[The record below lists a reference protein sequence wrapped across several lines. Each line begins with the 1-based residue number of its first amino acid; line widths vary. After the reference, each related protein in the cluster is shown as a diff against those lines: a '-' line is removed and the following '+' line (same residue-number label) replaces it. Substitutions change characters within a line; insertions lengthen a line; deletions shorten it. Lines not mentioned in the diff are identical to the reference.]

1 MAGARRCRRLIA
13 ALFSLA
19 VLACHERGSPVALN
33 IGLAEEPRT
42 LNVWLASDANS
53 RKVLSLIYQPLYV
66 HDPDTLDLVPWLA
79 SSMPVYDARNLT
91 YTVTLRDALWSDG
104 TAFTSRDV
112 AFTGELIQSF
122 RVPRYASNWKFIDR
136 IETPGPQTVI
146 FYLKHPMAAF
156 LSGTLSTPIVQAK
169 AWAPVVEKARTTAK
183 PLATLMN
190 TRMPRLVGTGPFM
203 LEQWRRGAFVHL
215 KRNPRFFGTGRQI
228 NGRMLGPFVDDLVYS
243 VFGTSDV
250 AILALKRGSIDMF
263 WWPIQ
268 PGYIEDL
275 RRQKGIRLFTNEKS
289 ALYFIGFNLRH
300 APFDDVILRR
310 AAAYLI
316 DKDFIVSRILQGQ
329 GTKMFSVVPAENR
342 FWYCRDL
349 PRYGD
354 GLSRETRIKVAYRLL
369 TDAGYTWAVPPVDA
383 AGRVQPA
390 SEIRLPDGSPMARFT
405 ILTPPADYDP
415 HRATS
420 GLMIQEWFRELGMP
434 AYARPMAFSS
444 LLQQVKGNHDFDAFI
459 LGYGHLRMDPGYV
472 RNLFYSGNDKARGWN
487 MSGYHNPEFDA
498 LADRSESEMDPD
510 KRRVLVDE
518 MQQMI
523 ARDLPYIPLYKPSV
537 VEAVRTDRF
546 VGWVSMLEGIGNI
559 WSMCQVRPAQTVA
572 EKSKSTHGT

>member
-1 MAGARRCRRLIA
+1 MTAGNRCRFLM
-13 ALFSLA
+13 A
-19 VLACHERGSPVALN
+19 VLLALTVTACHERGAPVALN

-79 SSMPVYDARNLT
+79 AAMPVYDAQNLT
-91 YTVTLRDALWSDG
+91 YTVALREARWSDG
-104 TAFTSRDV
+104 TPFTSRDV
-112 AFTGELIQSF
+112 AFTGNLIQAF
-122 RVPRYASNWKFIDR
+122 KVPRYASNWKFIER

-146 FYLKHPMAAF
+146 FHLKNPMAAF
-156 LSGTLSTPIVQAK
+156 LSGTLSTPIVQ
-169 AWAPVVEKARTTAK
+169 EKEWSAIAEAARSTAK

-190 TRMPRLVGTGPFM
+190 TRMSHPVGTGPFT
-203 LEQWRRGAFVHL
+203 LVQWRQGAFLHL
-215 KRNPRFFGTGRQI
+215 KRNAHFFGIGRSF
-228 NGRMLGPFVDDLVYS
+228 NGHLLGPFVDDLVYT

-250 AILALKRGSIDMF
+250 AILALKKGSIDMF

-268 PGYIEDL
+268 PGYLDDL
-275 RRQKGIRLFTNEKS
+275 RQQPNIRLYTNEKS
-289 ALYFIGFNLRH
+289 ALYFIGFNLRKP
-300 APFDDVILRR
+300 PFNDATLRR

-342 FWYCRDL
+342 FWYCTDL

-354 GLSRETRIKVAYRLL
+354 GFSRETRIKTAYRLL
-369 TDAGYTWAVPPVDA
+369 ADAGYTWAVPPVDS
-383 AGRVQPA
+383 AGRIQPA
-390 SEIRLPDGSPMARFT
+390 NEIRLPDGTPMARFT

-420 GLMIQEWFRELGMP
+420 GLMIQEWFRQLGMP
-434 AYARPMAFSS
+434 AFARPMAFSS

-459 LGYGHLRMDPGYV
+459 LGYGRLRLDPGYV
-472 RNLFYSGNDKARGWN
+472 RNLFHSANDKNRGWN
-487 MSGYHNPEFDA
+487 MSGYHNPEFDDM
-498 LADRSESEMDPD
+498 ADRSESEMDPD
-510 KRRVLVDE
+510 QRRVLVMA
-518 MQQMI
+518 MQRQI

-546 VGWVSMLEGIGNI
+546 EGWVSMLEGIGNI
-559 WSMCQVRPAQTVA
+559 WSMCQVKPTGKANGA
-572 EKSKSTHGT
+572 

>member
-1 MAGARRCRRLIA
+1 MVDGKRCRCLIA
-13 ALFSLA
+13 ALLSLA
-19 VLACHERGSPVALN
+19 VLACQERGSPVALN

-79 SSMPVYDARNLT
+79 ASMPVYDAGSLS
-91 YTVTLRDALWSDG
+91 YTVTLREANWSDG

-112 AFTGELIQSF
+112 AFTGELIQTF
-122 RVPRYASNWKFIDR
+122 QVPRYASNWKFIDR
-136 IETPGPQTVI
+136 IETPTPQTVV
-146 FYLKHPMAAF
+146 FHLKNPMAAF
-156 LSGTLSTPIVQAK
+156 LSGTLATPIVQART
-169 AWAPVVEKARTTAK
+169 WAPVAEAAMTTAK

-190 TRMPRLVGTGPFM
+190 TRMSRLVGTGPFT

-215 KRNPRFFGTGRQI
+215 KRNPHFFGTGQRI
-228 NGRMLGPFVDDLVYS
+228 NGRLLGPFVDDLVYT

-250 AILALKRGSIDMF
+250 AILALKKGSIDML

-268 PGYIEDL
+268 PGYMEDL
-275 RRQKGIRLFTNEKS
+275 GRQENIRLYTNEKS
-289 ALYFIGFNLRH
+289 ALYFIGFNLRRP
-300 APFDDVILRR
+300 PFDDVILRR

-342 FWYCRDL
+342 FWYCSDL
-349 PRYGD
+349 PHYGD
-354 GLSRETRIKVAYRLL
+354 GLSRESRIKMAYRLL
-369 TDAGYTWAVPPVDA
+369 ADAGYTWDAPPVDA
-383 AGRVQPA
+383 AGSVQPA
-390 SEIRLPDGSPMARFT
+390 GGIRLPDGSPMARFT

-420 GLMIQEWFRELGMP
+420 GLMIQEWLRELGMP
-434 AYARPMAFSS
+434 AYARPVAFSS

-459 LGYGHLRMDPGYV
+459 LGYGHLRLDPGYV
-472 RNLFYSGNDKARGWN
+472 RNLFHSGNDKSRGWN
-487 MSGYHNPEFDA
+487 MSGYRNAEFDD
-498 LADRSESEMDPD
+498 LADRSESEMNADV
-510 KRRVLVDE
+510 RQALLME
-518 MQQMI
+518 MQKLI
-523 ARDLPYIPLYKPSV
+523 ARDLPYFPLYKPSV
-537 VEAVRTDRF
+537 VEAVRRDRF

-559 WSMCQVRPAQTVA
+559 WSMCQVKPAGGA
-572 EKSKSTHGT
+572 DGA